1 MGYDDRMNNEFAATI
16 RADMKEAR
24 DADLAKAGPLLSI
37 KQEAQL
43 ENFLTSQCWLTP
55 ADARDVV
62 DTIKSLSG
70 EDDTSPK
77 QIIKDALEG
86 HVKPAFLKNDANFS
100 EPLTLLT
107 GAIEAREERIKVNKA
122 ADAAAPTASKSAP
135 AVKPP
140 GQG

>member
-1 MGYDDRMNNEFAATI
+1 MDRIDAQYMREQQKEM
-16 RADMKEAR
+16 REERQADI
-24 DADLAKAGPLLSI
+24 AKAGPLLTV

-77 QIIKDALEG
+77 QILKDALEG
-86 HVKPAFLKNDANFS
+86 HVKPAFLKNDANFV
-100 EPLTLLT
+100 EPLTMLT

-122 ADAAAPTASKSAP
+122 AEAAPAAAKSTPTI
-135 AVKPP
+135 KPP